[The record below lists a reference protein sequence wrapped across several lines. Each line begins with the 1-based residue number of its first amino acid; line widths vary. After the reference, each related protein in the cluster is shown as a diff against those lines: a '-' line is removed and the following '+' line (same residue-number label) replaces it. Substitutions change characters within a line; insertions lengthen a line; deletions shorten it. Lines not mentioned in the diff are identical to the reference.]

1 MNLAWTWRHREKV
14 IILAWLALSTEVESR
29 ILVIFRHRRSLI
41 NYTHHVEEVW
51 LARPR
56 WLVVQWIDKVIR
68 DLLLLCKEVVLLAC
82 FNRRLHKEVVLTLLS
97 RLVKK
102 IIILLSLR
110 LIKNKFLLL
119 GRLSLKLVKLGL
131 LLDWTRLSEEI
142 IFLSW
147 GLNYWSWTFLNEYVV
162 YLRLLNNLLSLGWLR
177 YTQRIVGVVNLLLLD
192 CSRRQLIR
200 GHRE

>member
-1 MNLAWTWRHREKV
+1 
-14 IILAWLALSTEVESR
+14 
-29 ILVIFRHRRSLI
+29 
-41 NYTHHVEEVW
+41 
-51 LARPR
+51 
-56 WLVVQWIDKVIR
+56 
-68 DLLLLCKEVVLLAC
+68 LLLSNEVVLLAC
-82 FNRRLHKEVVLTLLS
+82 FNRRLYKEVVLSFLS
-97 RLVKK
+97 RLVKE
-102 IIILLSLR
+102 IIMSLR

-162 YLRLLNNLLSLGWLR
+162 YLRLLSNLLSLGWLR

>member
-14 IILAWLALSTEVESR
+14 IILAWLALSTVVESR

-82 FNRRLHKEVVLTLLS
+82 FNRRLHKEVVLTFLS
-97 RLVKK
+97 RLVKE
-102 IIILLSLR
+102 IIMSLR

-119 GRLSLKLVKLGL
+119 GRLSLKLVKLGI
-131 LLDWTRLSEEI
+131 LLDWTRLNEEI

-147 GLNYWSWTFLNEYVV
+147 GLNYWSWTFLNE
-162 YLRLLNNLLSLGWLR
+162 
-177 YTQRIVGVVNLLLLD
+177 
-192 CSRRQLIR
+192 
-200 GHRE
+200 